1 MKGHPVLRY
10 LLKRIGIYFLTILG
24 SFTIAFVFFHSVPG
38 DPIAAYVQ
46 SMEQQYSYKVPDAE
60 KVIEEYRKMM
70 GLDGSLFHQYVQY
83 MKNVFLHFNL
93 GPSFLAFPT
102 PAEVYIFR
110 ALPWTIGL
118 LGVATLIAWL
128 LGFIIGGLVGWR
140 RDSRVSSAFTDVAL
154 VFSQIPPY
162 FMALALLF
170 IFAYW
175 LVWLPRRGA
184 FHAAIPKAF
193 SWSFIKSVIRHG
205 TLPALSLVIISVSG
219 WLLSTR
225 SLVITILGEDYLL
238 YAKAK
243 GLKGGH
249 ILNKYVLRNA
259 MLPQVTGLAMSLG
272 FVLNGAFLVEWVF
285 VYPGMG
291 TLFLNSIS
299 MLDYNTVQGIMLMS
313 ITAVLTATL
322 IIDLILLPLVDPRVA
337 HEGEA

>member
-1 MKGHPVLRY
+1 MGRNSVFIY
-10 LLKRIGIYFLTILG
+10 LVKRIGIYVLTIWG
-24 SFTIAFVFFHSVPG
+24 SFTVAFVFFHSVPG

-46 SMEQQYSYKVPDAE
+46 SMEQRYSYRVPDAE

-70 GLDGSLFHQYVQY
+70 GLDGSIFHQYVQY
-83 MKNVFLHFNL
+83 LKNVFLRFDL
-93 GPSFLAFPT
+93 GPSFMAFPT
-102 PAEVYIFR
+102 PASVYIMQ

-118 LGVATLIAWL
+118 LGVATLVSWV
-128 LGFIIGGLVGWR
+128 LGFVFGGLIGWK
-140 RDSRVSSAFTDVAL
+140 RDALGSRL
-154 VFSQIPPY
+154 VTNLSLVLSRIPNY

-170 IFAYW
+170 IFAYG
-175 LVWLPRRGA
+175 LLWLPRRGA
-184 FHAAIPKAF
+184 YDPAVTKEL
-193 SWSFIKSVIRHG
+193 SWPFIQSVIRHA

-225 SLVITILGEDYLL
+225 SLVVTILGEDYLL

-243 GLKGGH
+243 GLKDRRV
-249 ILNKYVLRNA
+249 LNKYVLRNA

-272 FVLNGAFLVEWVF
+272 FILSGAFLVEWVF

-313 ITAVLTATL
+313 ITLVLTATL
-322 IIDLILLPLVDPRVA
+322 FIDLFLPLVDPRVA
-337 HEGEA
+337 SKGET